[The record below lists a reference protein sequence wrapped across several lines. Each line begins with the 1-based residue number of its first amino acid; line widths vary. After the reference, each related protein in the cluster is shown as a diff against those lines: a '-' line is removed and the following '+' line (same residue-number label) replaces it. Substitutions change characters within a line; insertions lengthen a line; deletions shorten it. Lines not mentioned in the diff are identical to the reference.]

1 MDATGAGAAWIGSEA
16 VNRRATSR
24 IDDKAPE
31 TASPL
36 SLQGPVRLA
45 VRRVRL
51 RSVARVGFSIGW
63 IISFLPALIASVL
76 GAWALRGTWNTLDAW
91 APWQPWAPGTRI
103 AGVTLP
109 TPEFR
114 PREAL
119 HLEALYEM
127 LAPIGRH
134 PVLGAVLGTLA
145 LTVLGGLLVAAM
157 MLLAA
162 IGYNLFS
169 GFTGGLEFELA
180 PRPVRRP
187 RSGAAPRAARP
198 GRRTAGDGSG
208 WDEDTDL
215 QW

>member
-1 MDATGAGAAWIGSEA
+1 MG
-16 VNRRATSR
+16 RRAVRR
-24 IDDKAPE
+24 IDDDTPGATPPFSS
-31 TASPL
+31 T
-36 SLQGPVRLA
+36 GPVRLA

-63 IISFLPALIASVL
+63 IISLLPATLASAL
-76 GAWALRGTWNTLDAW
+76 GAWALHGIWSTLDGW
-91 APWQPWAPGTRI
+91 TPWSPWPRDTRV
-103 AGVTLP
+103 AGVPLP

-119 HLEALYEM
+119 RVEGAYQFLE
-127 LAPIGRH
+127 PIGQH
-134 PVLGAVLGTLA
+134 PVLGAILGTLA
-145 LTVLGGLLVAAM
+145 LTALGGLLVAAI

-180 PRPVRRP
+180 PRPARRP
-187 RSGAAPRAARP
+187 RSGATPGATRP
-198 GRRTAGDGSG
+198 GRHTAGDGAG
-208 WDEDTDL
+208 WDEDNDL